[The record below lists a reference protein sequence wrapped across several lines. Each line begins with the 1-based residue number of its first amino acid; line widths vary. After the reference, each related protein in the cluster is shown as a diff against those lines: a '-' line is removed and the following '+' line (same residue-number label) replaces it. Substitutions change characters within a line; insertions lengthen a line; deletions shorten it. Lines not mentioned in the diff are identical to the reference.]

1 MRINQIIDVRTWQS
15 RRGLNVGYG
24 TRDKVVLKHSNMGK
38 VYFIAKT
45 YENNIGELR
54 SEVCASTIGRL
65 YKFPV
70 QKSWLCLI
78 PQTGDLKLKHDK
90 GALIQLDVRR
100 QRYTK
105 RSEFSQN
112 LVHGLA
118 LISSVDKEFDKG
130 TTISQKR
137 KLYKLNTVIEALR
150 NYVNNKPDSYIIW
163 DDFFKLMCFDALIG
177 GTDRHYNNWGIL
189 EKAENESFI
198 RFAPAFDNGVSL
210 LWNMEANR
218 AKVMRDLMTR
228 TYEKNAKSAIRKSD
242 GSKYTLYDILDDLYS
257 IPEYRESNVI
267 NDILNN
273 LQKISDGFL
282 TRSIIINIPQDINF
296 KTERMELNLLIQ
308 YVKIRKSLLIEKLNH
323 LLNT

>member
-1 MRINQIIDVRTWQS
+1 MKLNQVIDIRSWQS
-15 RRGLNVGYG
+15 RRNLNVGYG

-70 QKSWLCLI
+70 QKSWLCVI

-90 GALIQLDVRR
+90 GVLIQLDVRR

-105 RSEFSQN
+105 RNEFSQN

-118 LISSVDKEFDKG
+118 LISSVDKEFDKN
-130 TTISQKR
+130 TTITQKR
-137 KLYKLNTVIEALR
+137 KLYRLNTVIEALR
-150 NYVNNKPDSYIIW
+150 NYVKNKPNSHVIW

-210 LWNMEANR
+210 LWNMDVAR
-218 AKVMRDLMTR
+218 SRVMRDLMTR
-228 TYEKNAKSAIRKSD
+228 TFEKNAKSAIRKSD
-242 GSKYTLYDILDDLYS
+242 GSKYTLYNILDDLYS
-257 IPEYRESNVI
+257 IPEYNSSNIVNI
-267 NDILNN
+267 ILNN
-273 LQKISDGFL
+273 LHNISDGYL
-282 TRSIIINIPQDINF
+282 SRSIIANIPSDINF
-296 KTERMELNLLIQ
+296 QTERMRLNLLIE
-308 YVKIRKSLLIEKLNH
+308 YVKIRKELLIEKLNC
-323 LLNT
+323 L